1 MRLILRNAK
10 TTTEGKTYTAQFWTP
25 GLVSYCD
32 SGAGVAL
39 LRKETMDAMLPSFVG
54 KPVTIEHVEGSP
66 EEIENAGKAVGKVTK
81 AYWNP
86 DTGWYNCDFTVEND
100 EAKTKVES
108 GWSVSCAFDVSEQT
122 GPGGEYNAIPY
133 QEEITSGT
141 FTHLALVENPRYEDS
156 KIFKNHKMRLNA
168 KGVKMQ
174 NAKTVLI
181 SIPYRLLERDDDKN
195 PDQELQARG
204 LRNVGGGGGVADFEF
219 NGTESQAAA
228 IVKQVLGTVSGV
240 DIGMMN
246 SKNSVKFAIVDEETD
261 NVIKSYD
268 DKMDAEQGMRQ
279 LQAKMPGKYRIE
291 SRQNDA
297 SDFGTILREIKE
309 QLYQMAQALGS
320 RFSGKEN
327 SAEVKI
333 QMIGGQYWIVQD
345 GQKVAGPFKWIDD
358 AEKELNEKWKNSKEN
373 AGEPYSV
380 SIEHKPEERGGDV
393 YRVVLIKDGKEADH
407 ILVKGDAA
415 AQEQKKKW
423 LKQYNS
429 KQNDAFGENIIRVK
443 FRTKR
448 GSTEE
453 KYTTVEEFSSEAN
466 ARLRASALNWD
477 ILSIEPIK
485 KNSRVILKPGK
496 SNSTQEKKP
505 MFGLFKRKSKK
516 NDQEAAPEKLPL
528 EQIDVEIDGVAVP
541 LSELVTGY
549 KAEQAEVAEKQKLE
563 QAQAAKEVTE
573 APAPEANADNTAP
586 EDLNLESQE
595 FSVEDG
601 SRFNMT
607 ELVDSYNRRKAS
619 KCNAEA
625 DAKAKAE
632 KEAAEKAAAD
642 EAAKK
647 NASET
652 PEQKAEREA
661 KENSEKDAK
670 EKADKEAKE
679 NAAAEEAKKKADE
692 EAAEK
697 AKENAKKDP
706 KYFHKL
712 NDLKNA
718 GEVLTGKAM
727 ETLSDKIERGNARY
741 GSKKK

>member
-156 KIFKNHKMRLNA
+156 KIFRNHKMRLNA
-168 KGVKMQ
+168 KGVKMNKKYAVGDRVEYRGTIGTVTGYSGEIVVIDYDKGGSAHVAENNPDLKMRGDLTPFEGSKE

-246 SKNSVKFAIVDEETD
+246 SKAAQMIVP
-261 NVIKSYD
+261 K
-268 DKMDAEQGMRQ
+268 
-279 LQAKMPGKYRIE
+279 
-291 SRQNDA
+291 QNDSA

-320 RFSGKEN
+320 KFSGKEN
-327 SAEVKI
+327 AAPGENDSIKWEVDESGERYFTDPVLKRKV
-333 QMIGGQYWIVQD
+333 YEKNLRNPE
-345 GQKVAGPFKWIDD
+345 KVAMERLKQTHPDLY
-358 AEKELNEKWKNSKEN
+358 EKRLNAN

-380 SIEHKPEERGGDV
+380 
-393 YRVVLIKDGKEADH
+393 
-407 ILVKGDAA
+407 
-415 AQEQKKKW
+415 
-423 LKQYNS
+423 
-429 KQNDAFGENIIRVK
+429 
-443 FRTKR
+443 
-448 GSTEE
+448 
-453 KYTTVEEFSSEAN
+453 
-466 ARLRASALNWD
+466 
-477 ILSIEPIK
+477 EPIK

-549 KAEQAEVAEKQKLE
+549 KAEQAEIAEKAKLE

-601 SRFNMT
+601 SRYNMT
-607 ELVDSYNRRKAS
+607 ELVDSYNRRKAA

-692 EAAEK
+692 EAAAK

-718 GEVLTGKAM
+718 GEVITGKAI